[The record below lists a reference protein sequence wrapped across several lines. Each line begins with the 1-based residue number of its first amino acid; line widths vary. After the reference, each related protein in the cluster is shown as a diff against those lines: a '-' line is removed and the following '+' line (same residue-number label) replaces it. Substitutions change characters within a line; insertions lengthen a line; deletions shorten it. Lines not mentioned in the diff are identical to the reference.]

1 MDQGST
7 SSPHGGVQGRDSMD
21 IDPGSMGQ
29 MDPGSYNGGGG
40 DGYGESGFEE
50 EQPLLKELGID
61 FDLIRQK
68 VGFVLFPCTHLCQ
81 FTPSSNSYDFKMVL
95 LYYRYVYRS
104 MYLVILLTVVVC
116 VSF

>member
-68 VGFVLFPCTHLCQ
+68 VGIVLVSMYTFVPVFSPR
-81 FTPSSNSYDFKMVL
+81 PMVEMVL
-95 LYYRYVYRS
+95 LYYMYVYRC
-104 MYLVILLTVVVC
+104 I
-116 VSF
+116 